1 MREIKSL
8 VKRITLV
15 YVRDRAAVFFS
26 VLSMLIILM
35 LVWLFLGD
43 MNSNNIVNVLSDFGG
58 VRDAAKDKENADY
71 LIVVWTLA
79 GVLLSNCVTISMTVM
94 GNMIYDEEKNNLA
107 CFYVAP
113 VGRIKIALGYVLSAW
128 IIGVVMSTLTLG
140 VAQGWLLLSG
150 REALSVLEILQL
162 FGMIVLNTFVYSSV
176 SYLLALF
183 VHSGS
188 AWSGIL
194 TIVGT
199 LVGFLGAV
207 YLPVYMLP
215 EGVASFLKGLPILHG
230 VSMMRRVC
238 VQTAVETTFAGLPEE
253 VTEKFCENMGIVIH
267 MGDTEIT
274 VGAQCIW
281 LVILSV
287 VTLVVATIV
296 SQRRK
301 MRDR

>member
-1 MREIKSL
+1 MREVKSF

-35 LVWLFLGD
+35 LVWLFLGN
-43 MNSNNIVNVLSDFGG
+43 MNSENIVEVLSTYGG
-58 VRDAAKDKENADY
+58 VRDAVTDKENADY

-94 GNMIYDEEKNNLA
+94 GNMIYDEEKNKLA
-107 CFYVAP
+107 CFYTAP

-128 IIGVVMSTLTLG
+128 IIGTLMCTLTLAA
-140 VAQGWLLLSG
+140 AQVWLFCSGSETLSG
-150 REALSVLEILQL
+150 LVMLQL
-162 FGMIVLNTFVYSSV
+162 TGMIILNTFVYSSL
-176 SYLLALF
+176 SYLMALF
-183 VHSGS
+183 VHSNS

-238 VQTAVETTFAGLPEE
+238 VQAAVDTTFFGLPKE
-253 VTEKFCENMGIVIH
+253 VSQKFCENMGVVIR
-267 MGDTEIT
+267 MQDTEIT
-274 VGAQCIW
+274 VWTQCIW
-281 LVILSV
+281 LLVLSIAV
-287 VTLVVATIV
+287 LFVAALINR
-296 SQRRK
+296 RRK
-301 MRDR
+301 LRDR

>member
-1 MREIKSL
+1 MGEVKSL
-8 VKRITLV
+8 VKRIILV

-35 LVWLFLGD
+35 LVWLFLGN
-43 MNSNNIVNVLSDFGG
+43 MNSENIVEVLSTYGG
-58 VRDAAKDKENADY
+58 VRDAVKDKENADY

-94 GNMIYDEEKNNLA
+94 GNMIYDEEKNKLA
-107 CFYVAP
+107 CFYTAP

-128 IIGVVMSTLTLG
+128 MIGTFMCTLTLAT
-140 VAQGWLLLSG
+140 AQGWLFCNGS
-150 REALSVLEILQL
+150 ETLSVAVILQL
-162 FGMIVLNTFVYSSV
+162 TGMIILNTFVYSSL
-176 SYLLALF
+176 SYLMALF

-238 VQTAVETTFAGLPEE
+238 VQAAVDTTFAGLPEE
-253 VTEKFCENMGIVIH
+253 VTQKFCENMGVVIH
-267 MGDTEIT
+267 MQDTEIT
-274 VGAQCIW
+274 VWTQCIW
-281 LVILSV
+281 LLVLSIV
-287 VTLVVATIV
+287 VLFAAALINR
-296 SQRRK
+296 RRK
-301 MRDR
+301 LRDR

>member
-1 MREIKSL
+1 MREVRSL

-15 YVRDRAAVFFS
+15 YIRDRAAVFFS

-35 LVWLFLGD
+35 LVWLFLGN
-43 MNSNNIVNVLSDFGG
+43 MNSENIVAVLSTYGG
-58 VRDAAKDKENADY
+58 VRDAVKDRENADY

-94 GNMIYDEEKNNLA
+94 GNMIYDEEKNKLA
-107 CFYVAP
+107 CFYTAP

-128 IIGVVMSTLTLG
+128 IIGTFMCTLTLAA
-140 VAQGWLLLSG
+140 AQGWLLCSGKAILS
-150 REALSVLEILQL
+150 ATVTLQL
-162 FGMIVLNTFVYSSV
+162 LGMIVLNTFVYASLA
-176 SYLLALF
+176 YLLALF
-183 VHSGS
+183 VHSSS

-230 VSMMRRVC
+230 VSMMRRAC
-238 VQTAVETTFAGLPEE
+238 VQSAVDTTFAGLPEE
-253 VTEKFCENMGIVIH
+253 VAKQFCENMGIVIH
-267 MGDTEIT
+267 MQDTEIPIW
-274 VGAQCIW
+274 AQCCG
-281 LVILSV
+281 LVALSV
-287 VTLVVATIV
+287 VVLAVAALI
-296 SQRRK
+296 SRRRK
-301 MRDR
+301 LCDR

>member
-1 MREIKSL
+1 MREVKSL
-8 VKRITLV
+8 VKRIILV

-35 LVWLFLGD
+35 LVWLFLGN
-43 MNSNNIVNVLSDFGG
+43 MNSENIVEVLSTYGG
-58 VRDAAKDKENADY
+58 VRDAVKDRENADY

-94 GNMIYDEEKNNLA
+94 GNMIYDEEKNKLA
-107 CFYVAP
+107 CFYTAP

-128 IIGVVMSTLTLG
+128 IIGTLMCTLTLTA
-140 VAQGWLLLSG
+140 AQLWLFCSGSETLSG
-150 REALSVLEILQL
+150 LVMLQL
-162 FGMIVLNTFVYSSV
+162 TGMIILNTFVYSSL
-176 SYLLALF
+176 SYLMALF
-183 VHSGS
+183 VHSNS

-238 VQTAVETTFAGLPEE
+238 VQAAVDTTFSGLPKE
-253 VTEKFCENMGIVIH
+253 VSRKFCENMGVVIR
-267 MGDTEIT
+267 MQDTEIA
-274 VGAQCIW
+274 VGTQCIW
-281 LVILSV
+281 LFVLSV
-287 VTLVVATIV
+287 VTLAVAAII
-296 SQRRK
+296 SRRRRL
-301 MRDR
+301 RDR

>member
-1 MREIKSL
+1 MREVKSL

-26 VLSMLIILM
+26 ILSMLIILM
-35 LVWLFLGD
+35 LVWLFLGN
-43 MNSNNIVNVLSDFGG
+43 MNSENIVGVLASFGG

-94 GNMIYDEEKNNLA
+94 GNMIYDEERNKLA
-107 CFYVAP
+107 CLYVAP
-113 VGRIKIALGYVLSAW
+113 VGRVKIALGYVLSAW
-128 IIGVVMSTLTLG
+128 LIGSVMCGLTLIA
-140 VAQGWLLLSG
+140 AQVWLLCSG
-150 REALSVLEILQL
+150 KDALSVTVILQL
-162 FGMIVLNTFVYSSV
+162 LGMIVLNTFVYASL

-188 AWSGIL
+188 AWSGLL
-194 TIVGT
+194 TVVGT

-230 VSMMRRVC
+230 VAMMRRVC
-238 VQTAVETTFAGLPEE
+238 VQAAVDTTFAGLPEE
-253 VTEKFCENMGIVIH
+253 VAEQFCENMGIVIQ
-267 MGDTEIT
+267 MGDSEIT
-274 VGAQCIW
+274 VWTQC
-281 LVILSV
+281 LALFVLSAAV
-287 VTLVVATIV
+287 LFMAALI
-296 SQRRK
+296 SRRRK
-301 MRDR
+301 LRDR

>member
-1 MREIKSL
+1 MREVKSL

-26 VLSMLIILM
+26 ILSMLIILM
-35 LVWLFLGD
+35 LVWLFLGN
-43 MNSNNIVNVLSDFGG
+43 MNSENIVGVLASFGG

-94 GNMIYDEEKNNLA
+94 GNMIYDEERNKLA
-107 CFYVAP
+107 CLYAAP
-113 VGRIKIALGYVLSAW
+113 VGRVKIALGYVLSAW
-128 IIGVVMSTLTLG
+128 LIGTVMCGLTLIA
-140 VAQGWLLLSG
+140 AQVWLLCSG
-150 REALSVLEILQL
+150 KDALSVTVILQL
-162 FGMIVLNTFVYSSV
+162 LGMIVLNTFVYASL

-188 AWSGIL
+188 AWSGLL
-194 TIVGT
+194 TVVGT

-230 VSMMRRVC
+230 VAMMRRVC
-238 VQTAVETTFAGLPEE
+238 TQAAVETTFAGLPEKVAE
-253 VTEKFCENMGIVIH
+253 QFCENMGIVIH
-267 MGDTEIT
+267 MQDTEI
-274 VGAQCIW
+274 AIASQCIG
-281 LVILSV
+281 LFALSTAVLAVAAVIS
-287 VTLVVATIV
+287 
-296 SQRRK
+296 RR
-301 MRDR
+301 RRLYDR

>member
-1 MREIKSL
+1 MREVKSL

-35 LVWLFLGD
+35 LVWFFLGN
-43 MNSNNIVNVLSDFGG
+43 MNSENIVEVLSTYGG
-58 VRDAAKDKENADY
+58 VRDAVKDKENADY
-71 LIVVWTLA
+71 LIAVWTLA

-94 GNMIYDEEKNNLA
+94 GNMIYDEEKNKLA
-107 CFYVAP
+107 CFYTAP

-128 IIGVVMSTLTLG
+128 VIGTCMCTLTLAA
-140 VAQGWLLLSG
+140 AQIWLFCSGSETLSS
-150 REALSVLEILQL
+150 AVILQL
-162 FGMIVLNTFVYSSV
+162 VGMIMLNTFVYASL
-176 SYLLALF
+176 SYLMALF

-230 VSMMRRVC
+230 VSMMRRAC
-238 VQTAVETTFAGLPEE
+238 VQAAVNTTFAGLPEE
-253 VTEKFCENMGIVIH
+253 VSQKFCENMGIVIH
-267 MGDTEIT
+267 MQDTEIT
-274 VGAQCIW
+274 VGTQCFW
-281 LVILSV
+281 LLVLSV
-287 VTLVVATIV
+287 VTLAAAAII
-296 SQRRK
+296 SRRRRL
-301 MRDR
+301 RDR

>member
-1 MREIKSL
+1 MREVKSL

-26 VLSMLIILM
+26 ILSMLIILM
-35 LVWLFLGD
+35 LVWLFLGN
-43 MNSNNIVNVLSDFGG
+43 MNSENIVGVLASFGG

-94 GNMIYDEEKNNLA
+94 GNMIYDEERNKLA
-107 CFYVAP
+107 CLYVAP
-113 VGRIKIALGYVLSAW
+113 VGRVKIALGYVLSAW
-128 IIGVVMSTLTLG
+128 LIGSVMCGLTLIA
-140 VAQGWLLLSG
+140 AQVWLLCSG
-150 REALSVLEILQL
+150 KDALSVTVILQL
-162 FGMIVLNTFVYSSV
+162 LGMIVLNTFVYASL

-188 AWSGIL
+188 AWSGLL
-194 TIVGT
+194 TVVGT

-230 VSMMRRVC
+230 VAMMRRVC
-238 VQTAVETTFAGLPEE
+238 TQAAVETTFAGLPEKVAE
-253 VTEKFCENMGIVIH
+253 QFCANMGIVIH
-267 MGDTEIT
+267 MQDTEIAIA
-274 VGAQCIW
+274 AQCIG
-281 LVILSV
+281 LFALSTVVLAVAAVIS
-287 VTLVVATIV
+287 
-296 SQRRK
+296 RR
-301 MRDR
+301 RRLHDR

>member
-1 MREIKSL
+1 MREVKSF

-35 LVWLFLGD
+35 LVWLFLGN
-43 MNSNNIVNVLSDFGG
+43 MNSENIVEVLSTYGG
-58 VRDAAKDKENADY
+58 VRDAVTDKENADY

-94 GNMIYDEEKNNLA
+94 GNMIYDEEKNKLA
-107 CFYVAP
+107 CFYTAP

-128 IIGVVMSTLTLG
+128 IIGTLMCTLTLAA
-140 VAQGWLLLSG
+140 AQVWLFCSGSETLSG
-150 REALSVLEILQL
+150 LVMLQL
-162 FGMIVLNTFVYSSV
+162 TGMIILNTFVYSSL
-176 SYLLALF
+176 SYLMALF
-183 VHSGS
+183 VHSNS

-238 VQTAVETTFAGLPEE
+238 VQAAVDTTFSGLPKE
-253 VTEKFCENMGIVIH
+253 VSQKFCENMGVVIR
-267 MGDTEIT
+267 MQDTEIT
-274 VGAQCIW
+274 VWTQCIW
-281 LVILSV
+281 LLVLSIAV
-287 VTLVVATIV
+287 LFVAALINR
-296 SQRRK
+296 RRK
-301 MRDR
+301 LRDR

>member
-1 MREIKSL
+1 MREVRSL

-15 YVRDRAAVFFS
+15 YIRDRAAVFFS

-35 LVWLFLGD
+35 LVWLFLGN
-43 MNSNNIVNVLSDFGG
+43 MNSENIVAVLSTYGG
-58 VRDAAKDKENADY
+58 VRDAVKDRENADY

-94 GNMIYDEEKNNLA
+94 GNMIYDEEKNKLA
-107 CFYVAP
+107 CFYTAP

-128 IIGVVMSTLTLG
+128 IIGTFMCTLTLAA
-140 VAQGWLLLSG
+140 AQGWLLCSGKAILS
-150 REALSVLEILQL
+150 ATVTLQL
-162 FGMIVLNTFVYSSV
+162 LGMIVLNTFVYASLA
-176 SYLLALF
+176 YLLALF
-183 VHSGS
+183 VHSSS

-230 VSMMRRVC
+230 VSMMRRAC
-238 VQTAVETTFAGLPEE
+238 VQAAVDTTFAGLPEE
-253 VTEKFCENMGIVIH
+253 VAKQFCENMGIVIH
-267 MGDTEIT
+267 MQDTEIPIW
-274 VGAQCIW
+274 AQCCG
-281 LVILSV
+281 LVALSV
-287 VTLVVATIV
+287 VVLAVAALI
-296 SQRRK
+296 SRRRK
-301 MRDR
+301 LCDR

>member
-1 MREIKSL
+1 MEEVKSL
-8 VKRITLV
+8 VKRIILV

-35 LVWLFLGD
+35 LVWLFLGN
-43 MNSNNIVNVLSDFGG
+43 MNSENIVEVLSTYGG
-58 VRDAAKDKENADY
+58 VRNAVKDKENADY

-94 GNMIYDEEKNNLA
+94 GNMIYDEEKNKLA
-107 CFYVAP
+107 CFYTAP

-128 IIGVVMSTLTLG
+128 MIGTFMCILTLAA
-140 VAQGWLLLSG
+140 AQGWLFCSG
-150 REALSVLEILQL
+150 SETLSVAVILQL
-162 FGMIVLNTFVYSSV
+162 TGMIILNTFVYSSL
-176 SYLLALF
+176 SYLMALF

-238 VQTAVETTFAGLPEE
+238 VQVAVDTTFAGLPEE
-253 VTEKFCENMGIVIH
+253 VTQKFCENMGVVIH
-267 MGDTEIT
+267 MQDTEIT
-274 VGAQCIW
+274 VWTQCIW
-281 LVILSV
+281 LLVLSIV
-287 VTLVVATIV
+287 VLFAAALINR
-296 SQRRK
+296 RRK
-301 MRDR
+301 LRDR

>member
-1 MREIKSL
+1 MREVKSL

-15 YVRDRAAVFFS
+15 YIRDKAAVFFS

-35 LVWLFLGD
+35 LVWLFLGN
-43 MNSNNIVNVLSDFGG
+43 MNSENIVEILSDFGG
-58 VRDAAKDKENADY
+58 VRDAAKDKANADY

-94 GNMIYDEEKNNLA
+94 GNMIYDEEKNKLA
-107 CFYVAP
+107 CFYAAP

-128 IIGVVMSTLTLG
+128 IIGTVMCALTLAA
-140 VAQGWLLLSG
+140 AQGWLVLSG
-150 REALSVLEILQL
+150 REALSAVVILQL
-162 FGMIVLNTFVYSSV
+162 LFMIMLNTFVYASL
-176 SYLLALF
+176 SYLMALF
-183 VHSGS
+183 IHSGS

-194 TIVGT
+194 TIAGT

-215 EGVASFLKGLPILHG
+215 EGVAAFLKGLPILHG

-238 VQTAVETTFAGLPEE
+238 TQVAVETTFAGLSGE
-253 VTEKFCENMGIVIH
+253 VAEQFCENMGIVIH
-267 MGDTEIT
+267 MGSTEVP
-274 VGAQCIW
+274 VGTQCFW
-281 LVILSV
+281 LMTLSV
-287 VTLVVATIV
+287 VTLAAATIV
-296 SQRRK
+296 SRRRK

>member
-1 MREIKSL
+1 MGEVKSL

-35 LVWLFLGD
+35 LVWLFLGN
-43 MNSNNIVNVLSDFGG
+43 MNSENIVEVLSTYGG
-58 VRDAAKDKENADY
+58 VRDAVKDKENADY

-94 GNMIYDEEKNNLA
+94 GNMIYDEEKNKLA
-107 CFYVAP
+107 CFYTAP

-128 IIGVVMSTLTLG
+128 MIGTFMCTLTLAA
-140 VAQGWLLLSG
+140 AQGWLFCSG
-150 REALSVLEILQL
+150 SETLSVAVILQL
-162 FGMIVLNTFVYSSV
+162 TGMIILNTFVYSSL
-176 SYLLALF
+176 SYLMALF

-238 VQTAVETTFAGLPEE
+238 VQAAVDTTFAGLPEE
-253 VTEKFCENMGIVIH
+253 VTQKFCENMGVVIH
-267 MGDTEIT
+267 MQDTEIT
-274 VGAQCIW
+274 VWTQCIW
-281 LVILSV
+281 LLVLSIV
-287 VTLVVATIV
+287 VLFAAALINR
-296 SQRRK
+296 RRK
-301 MRDR
+301 LRDR

>member
-1 MREIKSL
+1 MREVKSL

-15 YVRDRAAVFFS
+15 FIRDKAAVFFS

-35 LVWLFLGD
+35 LVWLFLGN
-43 MNSNNIVNVLSDFGG
+43 MNSGNIVNVLSNFGG

-94 GNMIYDEEKNNLA
+94 GNMIYDEEKNKLA

-128 IIGVVMSTLTLG
+128 IIGTVMCALTL
-140 VAQGWLLLSG
+140 VAAQGWLLLSG
-150 REALSVLEILQL
+150 RESLTAVVILQL
-162 FGMIVLNTFVYSSV
+162 LGMIMLNTFVYASL

-183 VHSGS
+183 IHSGS

-215 EGVASFLKGLPILHG
+215 EGVAAFLKGLPILHG

-238 VQTAVETTFAGLPEE
+238 VQAAVETTFAGLPEE
-253 VTEKFCENMGIVIH
+253 VAEQFCENMGIVIH
-267 MGDTEIT
+267 MGDTE
-274 VGAQCIW
+274 VAVWMQCFT
-281 LVILSV
+281 LFVLSV
-287 VTLVVATIV
+287 AVLFMAALI
-296 SQRRK
+296 SRRRK
-301 MRDR
+301 LRDR

>member
-1 MREIKSL
+1 MSEVKSL

-15 YVRDRAAVFFS
+15 YIRDKAAVFFS
-26 VLSMLIILM
+26 ILSMLIILM
-35 LVWLFLGD
+35 LVWLFLGS
-43 MNSNNIVNVLSDFGG
+43 MNSGNIVEVLSDYGG
-58 VRDAAKDKENADY
+58 VRNVAKDQENADY

-79 GVLLSNCVTISMTVM
+79 GVLLSNCVTICMTVM
-94 GNMIYDEEKNNLA
+94 GNMIYDEENNKLA
-107 CFYVAP
+107 CFYAAP
-113 VGRIKIALGYVLSAW
+113 IGRLKIALGYVLAAW
-128 IIGVVMSTLTLG
+128 MIGVVMCTMTLAA
-140 VAQGWLLLSG
+140 AQGWLAISG
-150 REALSVLEILQL
+150 RPTLSAIVVLQL
-162 FGMIVLNTFVYSSV
+162 FGMIMLNTFVYASL

-183 VHSGS
+183 IHSSS

-238 VQTAVETTFAGLPEE
+238 VQAAVETTFAGLPEGVAE
-253 VTEKFCENMGIVIH
+253 QFSENMGIIIR
-267 MGDTEIT
+267 MGDTEIA
-274 VGAQCIW
+274 VGTQCLG
-281 LVILSV
+281 LVILSA
-287 VTLVVATIV
+287 VTLIAATLV
-296 SQRRK
+296 SQRRR

>member
-1 MREIKSL
+1 MREVKSF

-35 LVWLFLGD
+35 LVWLFLGN
-43 MNSNNIVNVLSDFGG
+43 MNSENIVKVLSTYGG
-58 VRDAAKDKENADY
+58 VRDAVKDRENADY

-94 GNMIYDEEKNNLA
+94 GNMIYDEEKNKLA
-107 CFYVAP
+107 CFYTAP

-128 IIGVVMSTLTLG
+128 IIGTLMCTLTLAA
-140 VAQGWLLLSG
+140 AQVWLFCSGSETLSG
-150 REALSVLEILQL
+150 LVMLQL
-162 FGMIVLNTFVYSSV
+162 TGMIILNTFVYSSL
-176 SYLLALF
+176 SYLMALF
-183 VHSGS
+183 VHSNS

-238 VQTAVETTFAGLPEE
+238 VQAAVDTTFSGLPKE
-253 VTEKFCENMGIVIH
+253 VSQKFCENMGVVIR
-267 MGDTEIT
+267 MQDTEIT
-274 VGAQCIW
+274 VWTQCIW
-281 LVILSV
+281 LLVLSIAV
-287 VTLVVATIV
+287 LFVAALINR
-296 SQRRK
+296 RRK
-301 MRDR
+301 LRDR

>member
-1 MREIKSL
+1 MREVKSL
-8 VKRITLV
+8 VRRITLV

-35 LVWLFLGD
+35 LVWLFLGN
-43 MNSNNIVNVLSDFGG
+43 MNSENIVGVLASFGG

-94 GNMIYDEEKNNLA
+94 GNMIYDEEKNKLA
-107 CFYVAP
+107 CFYVSP
-113 VGRIKIALGYVLSAW
+113 VGRVKIALGYVLSAW
-128 IIGVVMSTLTLG
+128 LIGSVMCGLTLIA
-140 VAQGWLLLSG
+140 AQVWLLCSGKDALSG
-150 REALSVLEILQL
+150 AVMMQL
-162 FGMIVLNTFVYSSV
+162 LGMIVLNTFVYASL

-230 VSMMRRVC
+230 VSMMRRIC
-238 VQTAVETTFAGLPEE
+238 TQTAVDMTFAGLPEE
-253 VTEKFCENMGIVIH
+253 VAEQFCENMGIVIH
-267 MGDTEIT
+267 MHDTEIA
-274 VGAQCIW
+274 VGAQCMG
-281 LVILSV
+281 LFTLSV
-287 VTLVVATIV
+287 AVLAVAAVI
-296 SQRRK
+296 SKRR
-301 MRDR
+301 RLHDR

>member
-1 MREIKSL
+1 MREVRSL

-26 VLSMLIILM
+26 ILSMLIILM
-35 LVWLFLGD
+35 LVWLFLGN
-43 MNSNNIVNVLSDFGG
+43 MNSDNIVEMLSSYGG
-58 VRDAAKDKENADY
+58 IRDAAQDKENADY
-71 LIVVWTLA
+71 LVIVWTLA

-94 GNMIYDEEKNNLA
+94 GNMIYDEEKNKLA
-107 CFYVAP
+107 CFYTAP
-113 VGRIKIALGYVLSAW
+113 IGRMKIALGYVLSAW
-128 IIGVVMSTLTLG
+128 MIGTVMCGLTLIA
-140 VAQGWLLLSG
+140 AQGLLFCTG
-150 REALSVLEILQL
+150 REMLSATVILQL
-162 FGMIVLNTFVYSSV
+162 FGMIILNTFVYAAL

-238 VQTAVETTFAGLPEE
+238 VQAAVDTTFAGLPKE
-253 VTEKFCENMGIVIH
+253 VADRFCKSMGIVIY
-267 MGDTEIT
+267 
-274 VGAQCIW
+274 
-281 LVILSV
+281 
-287 VTLVVATIV
+287 
-296 SQRRK
+296 
-301 MRDR
+301 MRDKEVAVGTQCMGLAALCVAVLAVAAVISRGKRLRDR

>member
-1 MREIKSL
+1 MGEVKSL
-8 VKRITLV
+8 VKRIILV

-35 LVWLFLGD
+35 LVWLFLGN
-43 MNSNNIVNVLSDFGG
+43 MNSENIVDVLSTYGG
-58 VRDAAKDKENADY
+58 VRDAVKDKGNADY

-94 GNMIYDEEKNNLA
+94 GNMIYDEEKNKLA
-107 CFYVAP
+107 CFYTAP

-128 IIGVVMSTLTLG
+128 MIGTFMCILTLAA
-140 VAQGWLLLSG
+140 AQGWLFCSG
-150 REALSVLEILQL
+150 SETLSVAVILQL
-162 FGMIVLNTFVYSSV
+162 TGMIILNTFVYSSL
-176 SYLLALF
+176 SYLMALF

-238 VQTAVETTFAGLPEE
+238 VQAAVDTTFAGLPEE
-253 VTEKFCENMGIVIH
+253 VTQKFCENMGVVIH
-267 MGDTEIT
+267 MQDTEIT
-274 VGAQCIW
+274 VWTQCIW
-281 LVILSV
+281 LLVLSIV
-287 VTLVVATIV
+287 VLFAAALINR
-296 SQRRK
+296 RRK
-301 MRDR
+301 LRDR